1 MRAEGPTAEIQKR
14 LLDRDARRRVKATG
28 QAPRP
33 LNVRRCQAWLTSC
46 RIIRPPLHAAD
57 KDLRVQGKRGE
68 QGRFLVLSTGLQ
80 RDSGSGE
87 ARSHGA
93 VGVAEQSL
101 EVGSDIER
109 ATGRAAGRAAAA
121 GHDLIRTGPEGGRD

>member
-1 MRAEGPTAEIQKR
+1 M
-14 LLDRDARRRVKATG
+14 
-28 QAPRP
+28 
-33 LNVRRCQAWLTSC
+33 
-46 RIIRPPLHAAD
+46 
-57 KDLRVQGKRGE
+57 
-68 QGRFLVLSTGLQ
+68 LSTGLQ

-121 GHDLIRTGPEGGRD
+121 GHDLIRTGAGGRARLKESVQAEAGWTTGGLLLERQTKWILQPRGCNAGC